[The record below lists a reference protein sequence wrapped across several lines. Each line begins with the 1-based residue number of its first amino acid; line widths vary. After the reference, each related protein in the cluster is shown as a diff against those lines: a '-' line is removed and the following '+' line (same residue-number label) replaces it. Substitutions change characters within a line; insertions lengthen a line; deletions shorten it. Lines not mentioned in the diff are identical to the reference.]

1 MAFGKYDEGKET
13 IKISNQW
20 FQSTSTHGLAGL
32 IWKYLLV
39 EIKFQSDWK
48 LLFFHVV
55 TFYVSENFLG
65 ILNLLEKSA
74 QMNVRTVA
82 YRNAIES

>member
-1 MAFGKYDEGKET
+1 MASGKYDEDKKT

-20 FQSTSTHGLAGL
+20 FQSTNTHGLAEL

-55 TFYVSENFLG
+55 TLYVSENFLG

-82 YRNAIES
+82 YRNVIES